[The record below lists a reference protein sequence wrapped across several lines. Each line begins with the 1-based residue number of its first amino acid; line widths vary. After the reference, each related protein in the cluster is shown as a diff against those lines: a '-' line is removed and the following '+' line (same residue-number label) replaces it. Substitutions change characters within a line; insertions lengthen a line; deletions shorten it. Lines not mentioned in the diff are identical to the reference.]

1 MKLTK
6 STANVLLLF
15 ISMLWGS
22 GFVVTKIAL
31 DANASVGFI
40 NFFRGFLFALLVL
53 IFFNKKIF
61 TMTFKDFKIGL
72 IAGLLNFGGFLTQTI
87 GVKYTTPSNNAF
99 ISAAYVVLI
108 PFIAWAFYR
117 KPLRVKSFISISL
130 CMLGMGILTGIWN
143 KALTVN
149 IGDFYSLVCA
159 VFYAGSIVYLGYGA
173 RQTDV
178 SIVAFMLAAV
188 QGAGGLIF
196 FLFAETERIADID
209 WSAALIPLLY
219 VGILCSFV
227 AQTIQI
233 AAQKH
238 TSATSAGLIMM
249 LEGVFGS
256 VFSVAFGFERLT
268 DDLFFGGLLIMASLL
283 MMELDFQQLRV
294 KLVKRR
300 RLGRDAEARELDYFT
315 GTSRE

>member
-1 MKLTK
+1 MKMTK
-6 STANVLLLF
+6 PMANIMLLF
-15 ISMLWGS
+15 ISLLWGS
-22 GFVVTKIAL
+22 GFVVTRIAL
-31 DANASVGFI
+31 TANASAGFI

-53 IFFNKKIF
+53 IFFNKKVF
-61 TMTFKDFKIGL
+61 NMTFRDFKIGL

-99 ISAAYVVLI
+99 ISATYVVLI
-108 PFIAWAFYR
+108 PFIAWAIYR
-117 KPLRVKSFISISL
+117 KPLRLKSFISISL
-130 CMLGMGILTGIWN
+130 CMLGMGILTGVWN

-149 IGDFYSLVCA
+149 IGDIYSLVCA

-173 RQTDV
+173 RAADV

-196 FLFAETERIADID
+196 FLYAETERIADIN

-219 VGILCSFV
+219 VSILCSFV

-233 AAQKH
+233 TAQKH

-256 VFSVAFGFERLT
+256 VFSVAFGFEAFT
-268 DDLFFGGLLIMASLL
+268 VNLFIGGTLIMLSLIL
-283 MMELDFQQLRV
+283 MEADFQQLRV
-294 KLVKRR
+294 KILGSAKGRMTKAERR
-300 RLGRDAEARELDYFT
+300 RAG
-315 GTSRE
+315 

>member
-1 MKLTK
+1 MKLTR

-15 ISMLWGS
+15 ISLLWGS
-22 GFVVTKIAL
+22 GFVVVRIAL
-31 DANASVGFI
+31 DANASAGFI

-61 TMTFKDFKIGL
+61 NMTFRDFKIGL

-99 ISAAYVVLI
+99 ISATYVVLI
-108 PFIAWAFYR
+108 PFIAWALYR

-130 CMLGMGILTGIWN
+130 CMLGMGILTGVWN
-143 KALTVN
+143 KAFTIN
-149 IGDFYSLVCA
+149 IGDIYSLICA
-159 VFYAGSIVYLGYGA
+159 LFYAGSIVYLGYGA
-173 RQTDV
+173 RETDV

-219 VGILCSFV
+219 VSILCSFV

-233 AAQKH
+233 IAQKH

-256 VFSVAFGFERLT
+256 VFSVAFGFEAFT
-268 DDLFFGGLLIMASLL
+268 VNLFIGGTLIMLSLIL
-283 MMELDFQQLRV
+283 MEADFRQVRV
-294 KLVKRR
+294 KILGSAKGRMTKAERR
-300 RLGRDAEARELDYFT
+300 RVG
-315 GTSRE
+315 

>member
-1 MKLTK
+1 M
-6 STANVLLLF
+6 LLF
-15 ISMLWGS
+15 ISLLWGS
-22 GFVVTKIAL
+22 GFVVTRIAL
-31 DANASVGFI
+31 TANASAGFI

-53 IFFNKKIF
+53 IFFNKKVF
-61 TMTFKDFKIGL
+61 NMTFRDFKIGL

-99 ISAAYVVLI
+99 ISATYVVLI
-108 PFIAWAFYR
+108 PFIAWAIYR
-117 KPLRVKSFISISL
+117 KPLRLKSFISISL
-130 CMLGMGILTGIWN
+130 CMLGMGILTGVWN

-149 IGDFYSLVCA
+149 IGDIYSLVCA

-173 RQTDV
+173 RAADV

-196 FLFAETERIADID
+196 FLYAETERIADIN

-219 VGILCSFV
+219 VSILCSFV

-233 AAQKH
+233 TAQKH

-256 VFSVAFGFERLT
+256 VFSVAFGFEAFT
-268 DDLFFGGLLIMASLL
+268 VNLFIGGTLIMLSLIL
-283 MMELDFQQLRV
+283 MEADFQQLRV
-294 KLVKRR
+294 KILGSAKGRMTKAERR
-300 RLGRDAEARELDYFT
+300 RAG
-315 GTSRE
+315 